1 MTGLWGIQGRDYD
14 QYRPVMDLSAQC
26 RDKSEVCDQI
36 VKFSEQLLIY
46 GQLSMGGTPQVKEAY
61 KGKMKNVAEQ
71 AMQYEEARNWYLKQF
86 KPEVK

>member
-1 MTGLWGIQGRDYD
+1 
-14 QYRPVMDLSAQC
+14 
-26 RDKSEVCDQI
+26 
-36 VKFSEQLLIY
+36 
-46 GQLSMGGTPQVKEAY
+46 MGGTPQVKEAY